1 MRTAGS
7 AGTPQVSFG
16 PCVSPRFGRPSTPL
30 ATYLWLVFAFLR
42 EWGRLARAITRIAV
56 TRQRIRTA
64 GGLVPTTLRITG
76 APAGQAVAG
85 AEKGLVNAR
94 RAVLRAV
101 DNLMQ
106 LPVTSTTTAFRGTG
120 TRCAIS
126 PSAQINTSN
135 RDIDGGR
142 TQIERDEGNP
152 DPARTPDSGPT
163 TWSNHR
169 PNQKPGIQDQQLRQ
183 TPQIATADTSAAAR
197 RLFQG
202 QVASQ
207 AASVNTS
214 VCRNKSS
221 GSARRSSGYST
232 TETSVFTTRLTTGPA
247 PPCA

>member
-42 EWGRLARAITRIAV
+42 EWGRLAGAITRIAV

-126 PSAQINTSN
+126 PGALDQHPQTGTPMGPHAPKET
-135 RDIDGGR
+135 RDLD
-142 TQIERDEGNP
+142 
-152 DPARTPDSGPT
+152 RTPDPGPQPGQIAGPT
-163 TWSNHR
+163 E
-169 PNQKPGIQDQQLRQ
+169 KPGIQDQQLRRNRRL
-183 TPQIATADTSAAAR
+183 PTARTSAAAR

-202 QVASQ
+202 QVVRGRRGRANASTPRPRGRSHGLSSEHHPG
-207 AASVNTS
+207 SVP
-214 VCRNKSS
+214 
-221 GSARRSSGYST
+221 GSIEPGPIGQR
-232 TETSVFTTRLTTGPA
+232 EGPA
-247 PPCA
+247 

>member
-1 MRTAGS
+1 VRTAGS

-42 EWGRLARAITRIAV
+42 EWGRLAGAITRIAV

-126 PSAQINTSN
+126 PGALDQHPQTGTPMGPHAPKET
-135 RDIDGGR
+135 RDLD
-142 TQIERDEGNP
+142 
-152 DPARTPDSGPT
+152 RTPDPGPQPGQIAGPT
-163 TWSNHR
+163 E
-169 PNQKPGIQDQQLRQ
+169 KPGLQDQQLRRN
-183 TPQIATADTSAAAR
+183 PQIADRAHLSSRPPTFSGASSYGPVHAGTSITAVRSNDR
-197 RLFQG
+197 
-202 QVASQ
+202 
-207 AASVNTS
+207 SVHT
-214 VCRNKSS
+214 
-221 GSARRSSGYST
+221 
-232 TETSVFTTRLTTGPA
+232 
-247 PPCA
+247 

>member
-1 MRTAGS
+1 VRTAGS
-7 AGTPQVSFG
+7 AGTPQVSG

-42 EWGRLARAITRIAV
+42 EWGRLAGAITRIAV

-126 PSAQINTSN
+126 PGAPDQHPQTGTTMGPHP
-135 RDIDGGR
+135 DR
-142 TQIERDEGNP
+142 TRQRKPGDL
-152 DPARTPDSGPT
+152 DRTPDPGPQPGQIAGPT
-163 TWSNHR
+163 E
-169 PNQKPGIQDQQLRQ
+169 KPGIQDQQLRRN
-183 TPQIATADTSAAAR
+183 PQIADRAHLSSRPPTFS
-197 RLFQG
+197 G
-202 QVASQ
+202 AS
-207 AASVNTS
+207 S
-214 VCRNKSS
+214 
-221 GSARRSSGYST
+221 
-232 TETSVFTTRLTTGPA
+232 
-247 PPCA
+247 

>member
-42 EWGRLARAITRIAV
+42 EWGRLAGAITRIAV

-126 PSAQINTSN
+126 PGALDQHPQTGTPMGPHP
-135 RDIDGGR
+135 DR
-142 TQIERDEGNP
+142 TRQR
-152 DPARTPDSGPT
+152 
-163 TWSNHR
+163 
-169 PNQKPGIQDQQLRQ
+169 KPGTWTGHRILAHNLVKSPAQPKNPESKINNSAEPADCRPRAPQQ
-183 TPQIATADTSAAAR
+183 PPADFFR
-197 RLFQG
+197 G
-202 QVASQ
+202 
-207 AASVNTS
+207 
-214 VCRNKSS
+214 K
-221 GSARRSSGYST
+221 
-232 TETSVFTTRLTTGPA
+232 
-247 PPCA
+247 

>member
-7 AGTPQVSFG
+7 AGTPRVSFG

-42 EWGRLARAITRIAV
+42 EWGRLAGAITRIAV

-106 LPVTSTTTAFRGTG
+106 LPVTSTTTPFRGTG

-126 PSAQINTSN
+126 PGALDQHPPN
-135 RDIDGGR
+135 RDTNRAAPRSNAPKETRGPG
-142 TQIERDEGNP
+142 P
-152 DPARTPDSGPT
+152 DTGSWPT
-163 TWSNHR
+163 TWSNRR
-169 PNQKPGIQDQQLRQ
+169 PNRK
-183 TPQIATADTSAAAR
+183 T
-197 RLFQG
+197 
-202 QVASQ
+202 
-207 AASVNTS
+207 
-214 VCRNKSS
+214 RNP
-221 GSARRSSGYST
+221 RST
-232 TETSVFTTRLTTGPA
+232 TPPEPA
-247 PPCA
+247 DCRPRAPQQPPADFFRGK